1 MSTVILVG
9 PGRAGLSLL
18 VALQRAGHSVA
29 AVVAR
34 DRQQAAAAASLLGTT
49 AVEWAGPLPAA
60 DLVVLGVRD
69 DAIAEVAEVVA
80 PTATDVTAAVHLSGL
95 AGLELMAPFVA
106 VGIAVGSFHPLQT
119 LPDPQSGA
127 DRIRGAWIAVDAGTD
142 SLRNALQELAE
153 SMGATPFDV
162 DSESRAAYHAAAA
175 AAANFPLAALA
186 MAEDLFAAAGV
197 PFAAAQPLVAA
208 VIENAFVMGPRPAL
222 TGPVAR
228 GDVGTVRSQLE
239 AVRRYAPQW
248 EDAFRSFVAVLAD
261 MTGQQMDVG

>member
-18 VALQRAGHSVA
+18 LAMQHAGHVVR

-34 DRQQAAAAASLLGTT
+34 DRHQAAAAAAMLDTA
-49 AVEWAGPLPAA
+49 AVEWATPLPAA

-69 DAIAEVAEVVA
+69 DAIAEVAEAVA
-80 PTATDVTAAVHLSGL
+80 PTAADVTAAVHLSGL
-95 AGLELMAPFVA
+95 AGLDVMAPLAASGV
-106 VGIAVGSFHPLQT
+106 AVGSFHPLQT

-127 DRIRGAWIAVDAGTD
+127 DRLRRAWIAVDAATD
-142 SLRNALQELAE
+142 SLRHSLQELAE
-153 SMGATPFDV
+153 SIGATPFDV

-197 PFAAAQPLVAA
+197 PFEAAQPLVAA
-208 VIENAFVMGPRPAL
+208 VMENAFTMGPRRAL

-228 GDVGTVRSQLE
+228 GDIGTVQSQLE

-261 MTGQQMDVG
+261 MTGRDMDIG